1 MIIMITMSMIMSI
14 IITDISPPWWD
25 FVMVGICRQVKTVNE
40 DEDKMQVLL
49 VESPSHRGYRE
60 PPLGDRLTLLRFIII
75 IPTFTMTRFIIIIP
89 TFTMTTMRMIAYDE
103 GDNLCSGRVGAWTMS
118 TASSPLLL

>member
-1 MIIMITMSMIMSI
+1 MITMSMI
-14 IITDISPPWWD
+14 
-25 FVMVGICRQVKTVNE
+25 KTVNE

-89 TFTMTTMRMIAYDE
+89 TFTMTRFIIIIPTFTMTTMRMIAYDE